1 MASIHD
7 KFAERVARMGI
18 DPRKVCLAVIGNN
31 DNTDNKEQD

>member
-1 MASIHD
+1 MANIHD

-31 DNTDNKEQD
+31 DNNEKKENN